1 MAPTEASFGARNCSS
16 SVAETAEKSREDEE
30 SDKEEGADDD
40 DDDEDE
46 DGRGRGWGT
55 GKGDRGGEQANTVR
69 AVECGTSCLVWHV
82 QHMSASPCR
91 GKAL

>member
-1 MAPTEASFGARNCSS
+1 MSTYFSLRVSRPLSWCETTISVAPTEASFGARNCSS

-46 DGRGRGWGT
+46 DGGEDGDGGTWG
-55 GKGDRGGEQANTVR
+55 GG
-69 AVECGTSCLVWHV
+69 
-82 QHMSASPCR
+82 
-91 GKAL
+91 

>member
-46 DGRGRGWGT
+46 DGGEDGDGEQGRGIA
-55 GKGDRGGEQANTVR
+55 EANRPT
-69 AVECGTSCLVWHV
+69 L
-82 QHMSASPCR
+82 
-91 GKAL
+91 